1 MSRCNDDTL
10 SSKRAGNS
18 AVMDQGFSER
28 AIVIVK
34 WSADEIM
41 VTWLRIKLIASDKEV
56 GGKGR
61 AMVVRM
67 AAYYKPAT

>member
-1 MSRCNDDTL
+1 
-10 SSKRAGNS
+10 
-18 AVMDQGFSER
+18 MDQGFSER

-34 WSADEIM
+34 WSANEIM
-41 VTWLRIKLIASDKEV
+41 VTWLRIKLTISDKEV

-61 AMVVRM
+61 AMVARM

>member
-1 MSRCNDDTL
+1 MGR
-10 SSKRAGNS
+10 
-18 AVMDQGFSER
+18 GFSER

-41 VTWLRIKLIASDKEV
+41 VTWLRVKLIISDKDV
-56 GGKGR
+56 RGKGR

-67 AAYYKPAT
+67 ATYYKSAI